1 MNESAMVAKIE
12 SDPDEMAATNCN
24 ANLQRAPSSYQN
36 SHVVGPR
43 STYNTT
49 LAIPEPYTAILT

>member
-1 MNESAMVAKIE
+1 MVAKIE

-24 ANLQRAPSSYQN
+24 ANLQRAQSSYQN
-36 SHVVGPR
+36 SHVVVGTRP